1 MAPLPEITA
10 GHAIGYLRVST
21 SEQGRSGLGLAAQ
34 RHDIENFGARE
45 GFTIQSWH
53 EDVQTGAGKD
63 ALLLRPGLA
72 EALKGA
78 RALSLAY
85 LAPDLTEAILD
96 GRQPPRLMVKHI
108 RTNDIPLEWNAQR
121 RLFARFN
128 E

>member
-1 MAPLPEITA
+1 
-10 GHAIGYLRVST
+10 
-21 SEQGRSGLGLAAQ
+21 
-34 RHDIENFGARE
+34 
-45 GFTIQSWH
+45 
-53 EDVQTGAGKD
+53 
-63 ALLLRPGLA
+63 
-72 EALKGA
+72 
-78 RALSLAY
+78 LSLAY